1 MMDVLLS
8 LGSLTLGGSVV
19 IVLLALTG
27 RFTRTRYAARWRC
40 WAWALLCLRLAIP
53 LTLPQQER
61 APIQVEVPAVFVQA
75 PAPAPTDTP
84 SVQVP
89 APSVPDSSAPDS
101 SIRPTEPDV
110 PQEPEHSPGTSFSPA
125 QIIAGVWLLG
135 AAGMLGWSLI
145 AHARFLRYLRRWAAP
160 VEDPA
165 LLSRFQ
171 ELSRRAGI
179 ERPPTLLRCRG
190 LRVPMLAG
198 LFHPVVLLPWEGPED
213 DGLDYAL
220 LHELIHLRRRDI
232 WLKTLC
238 LWVRC
243 LYWFNP
249 LTHLMARLMDRDME
263 LACDEGVLA
272 CLPEGEYG
280 AYGRT
285 ILTAGKKDDPPST
298 PTARAL

>member
-1 MMDVLLS
+1 MTDVLLS
-8 LGSLTLGGSVV
+8 LGSLTLGGSVA

-27 RFTRTRYAARWRC
+27 HFTRTRYAARWRC

-61 APIQVEVPAVFVQA
+61 APIQVEVPSAFVQA
-75 PAPAPTDTP
+75 PAPAPTDNP

-89 APSVPDSSAPDS
+89 ALSVPDSPAQ
-101 SIRPTEPDV
+101 PTESTV
-110 PQEPEHSPGTSFSPA
+110 SQQPERTLNFSLSPA

-135 AAGMLGWSLI
+135 AAGILGWSLI
-145 AHARFLRYLRRWAAP
+145 AHVRFLRYLRRWAAP
-160 VEDPA
+160 VEDKA

-171 ELSRRAGI
+171 GLSRRAGI
-179 ERPPTLLRCRG
+179 ACPPALLRCRG
-190 LRVPMLAG
+190 LGVPMLAG
-198 LFHPVVLLPWEGPED
+198 LFHPVVLLPWEEPED

-249 LTHLMARLMDRDME
+249 LIHVMARLMDRDME
-263 LACDEGVLA
+263 LACDEGVLD

-285 ILTAGKKDDPPST
+285 ILTAGKKNNSPSA
-298 PTARAL
+298 PTTRAL

>member
-1 MMDVLLS
+1 MTDVLLS
-8 LGSLTLGGSVV
+8 LGSLTLGGSAA

-53 LTLPQQER
+53 LTLPQPTR
-61 APIQVEVPAVFVQA
+61 APIQVEVPAAFVQA
-75 PAPAPTDTP
+75 PAPTQTDTP

-89 APSVPDSSAPDS
+89 SSSAPNS
-101 SIRPTEPDV
+101 LGPHSPVQPTDPAVSQAE
-110 PQEPEHSPGTSFSPA
+110 EHSPGSSCSPA
-125 QIIAGVWLLG
+125 QILAGVWLLG

-145 AHARFLRYLRRWAAP
+145 AHIRFLRYLRRWAVP
-160 VEDPA
+160 VDDQV

-171 ELSRRAGI
+171 ALSRRAGM
-179 ERPPTLLRCRG
+179 ECPPVLLRCRG

-198 LFHPVVLLPWEGPED
+198 LFHPVVLLPWDGPED

-249 LTHLMARLMDRDME
+249 LAHLMARLLDRDME

-285 ILTAGKKDDPPST
+285 ILTAGKS
-298 PTARAL
+298 

>member
-1 MMDVLLS
+1 MTDVLLS

-40 WAWALLCLRLAIP
+40 WAWALLCLRLAVP
-53 LTLPQQER
+53 LTLPQQEQ
-61 APIQVEVPAVFVQA
+61 APIQVEVPAAFVQA
-75 PAPAPTDTP
+75 PAPTQTDTP

-89 APSVPDSSAPDS
+89 ASSAPDFS
-101 SIRPTEPDV
+101 DPDSPARPAEPTV
-110 PQEPEHSPGTSFSPA
+110 PQEPEHSPGFSLSPA

-135 AAGMLGWSLI
+135 AAGVLGWSLM
-145 AHARFLRYLRRWAAP
+145 AHVRFLRYLRRWAAP
-160 VEDPA
+160 VEDPV

-171 ELSRRAGI
+171 GLSRRAGI
-179 ERPPTLLRCRG
+179 ECPPALLRCRG

-198 LFHPVVLLPWEGPED
+198 LFRPVVLLPWEGPED

-249 LTHLMARLMDRDME
+249 LTHLMARLLERDME
-263 LACDEGVLA
+263 LACDEGVLT

-285 ILTAGKKDDPPST
+285 ILTAGNKE
-298 PTARAL
+298 

>member
-1 MMDVLLS
+1 MTDVLLS
-8 LGSLTLGGSVV
+8 LGSLTLGGSVA

-40 WAWALLCLRLAIP
+40 WAWALLCLRLAVP
-53 LTLPQQER
+53 LPLPQQER
-61 APIQVEVPAVFVQA
+61 APIQVEVPAAFVQA
-75 PAPAPTDTP
+75 PAPAPTDNP

-89 APSVPDSSAPDS
+89 ASSVPDSPAQ
-101 SIRPTEPDV
+101 PTESTV
-110 PQEPEHSPGTSFSPA
+110 SQQPERTLDFSLSPA

-145 AHARFLRYLRRWAAP
+145 AHVRFLRYLRRWAAP
-160 VEDPA
+160 VEDPV

-171 ELSRRAGI
+171 SLSRRAGI
-179 ERPPTLLRCRG
+179 ECPPALLRCRG

-249 LTHLMARLMDRDME
+249 LTHVMARLMDRDME
-263 LACDEGVLA
+263 LACDEGVLD

-285 ILTAGKKDDPPST
+285 ILTAGKKNNSPSA
-298 PTARAL
+298 PTTRAL

>member
-1 MMDVLLS
+1 MTDLLLS
-8 LGSLTLGGSVV
+8 LGSLTLGGSAVV
-19 IVLLALTG
+19 VLLALTG

-40 WAWALLCLRLAIP
+40 WAWVLLCLRLAIP

-61 APIQVEVPAVFVQA
+61 APIQVEVPAAFVQA
-75 PAPAPTDTP
+75 PTPAPTDTP
-84 SVQVP
+84 SVPVP

-101 SIRPTEPDV
+101 SIRPTGPALS
-110 PQEPEHSPGTSFSPA
+110 PESEGAPRFSLSPA

-135 AAGMLGWSLI
+135 ATGVLGWSLI
-145 AHARFLRYLRRWAAP
+145 AHIRFLRYLRRWATP
-160 VEDPA
+160 VDDPV

-171 ELSRRAGI
+171 GLSRRAGI
-179 ERPPTLLRCRG
+179 ECPPALLRCRG
-190 LRVPMLAG
+190 LGVPMLAG

-213 DGLDYAL
+213 DRLDYAL

-272 CLPEGEYG
+272 CLPEREYG

-285 ILTAGKKDDPPST
+285 ILTAGKKG
-298 PTARAL
+298 